1 MELQGQTAL
10 ITGGGTGLG
19 RAIALLLA
27 QAGCAVAV
35 NYSRSRDAAIRTRDE
50 LTDLGVKALAVQADV
65 TDPAQVA
72 GMVQHVTDELGPIG
86 VLICSAGTTVHV
98 PFSDLD
104 GVSADDWDRIMAVN
118 VKGAFLA
125 AQAVASGMRAR
136 GRGHIVNI
144 ASSAGLLPTG
154 SSIPYSV
161 SKAAMIHLTR
171 CLATGLAPEIRV
183 NAVAPGFMRTGWWEG
198 FPEERLQAIEQ
209 GIPLQTAASIDD
221 VAAGVLYILT
231 SDSLTGTTLAV
242 DGGIS
247 MH

>member
-10 ITGGGTGLG
+10 ITGGGTGMG

-27 QAGCAVAV
+27 QEGCAVAV
-35 NYSRSRDAAIRTRDE
+35 NYSRSHDEAVSTRNE
-50 LTDLGVKALAVQADV
+50 LSDMGVNALAVQADV

-72 GMVQHVTDELGPIG
+72 SMVQHVTDELGPISI
-86 VLICSAGTTVHV
+86 LICSAGTTVHV
-98 PFSDLD
+98 PFADLD
-104 GVSADDWDRIMAVN
+104 GVNAGDWDRVMAVN

-125 AQAVASGMRAR
+125 AQAVVPGMRTQ
-136 GRGHIVNI
+136 GRGHIINI
-144 ASSAGLLPTG
+144 ASSAGLRPSG

-198 FPEERLQAIEQ
+198 FPEERLQGIEQ
-209 GIPLQTAASIDD
+209 GIPLKAAASVDD
-221 VAAGVLYILT
+221 LAAGVLYMLKADSITGATLT
-231 SDSLTGTTLAV
+231 V
-242 DGGIS
+242 DGGMS
-247 MH
+247 M